1 MDEKVYCVWC
11 GCKHVKKTE
20 KCMACGKKL
29 DPRDRLLVDFLVEH
43 TKDKF
48 KGDLE
53 DSLYEAIKNYL
64 LSHLLYSVVVGIALV
79 GAVTAAVVA
88 PKPDAH
94 IQQVEQPPVIIEAV
108 EETTV
113 PVVDEPTVEYY
124 QLTEQDK
131 ADALNQ
137 LVNFAE
143 DLKWE
148 GMTAGTHVF
157 VYFISDELETELGYD
172 SLVHMYAD
180 RLDEEVY
187 PFASV
192 TDGELVPD
200 YSTWTTVPTTVH
212 TQQLMDMGYPIASL
226 KVAYT
231 IYEEHRQ
238 PNYSEFELLGTSEYL
253 ITFAKEDGQWLMVEQ
268 ISLTH
273 REEDRKEALL
283 P

>member
-29 DPRDRLLVDFLVEH
+29 DPKDRLLVDFLVEH

-64 LSHLLYSVVVGIALV
+64 LSHLYGVVVTIAIV
-79 GAVTAAVVA
+79 GAVTAAAAA

-94 IQQVEQPPVIIEAV
+94 IQPVEQPPVIIEVAPETTAPVV
-108 EETTV
+108 EEE
-113 PVVDEPTVEYY
+113 PVVEYY

-131 ADALNQ
+131 ANALSQ
-137 LVNFAE
+137 LTNFAL
-143 DLKWE
+143 DLEWE
-148 GMTAGTHVF
+148 GMTAGTHVYI
-157 VYFISDELETELGYD
+157 YFISEELEIELGYD
-172 SLVHMYAD
+172 SLTHMYAD
-180 RLDEEVY
+180 RLDEVVY
-187 PFASV
+187 PFAPV
-192 TDGELVPD
+192 TKGELVPD
-200 YSTWTTVPTTVH
+200 YSTWTTGPSPVH
-212 TQQLMDMGYPIASL
+212 MQQLMDMGYPVASL
-226 KVAYT
+226 EGAYT

-238 PNYSEFELLGTSEYL
+238 PDYSEYELLGTSEYL
-253 ITFAKEDGQWLMVEQ
+253 ITFAQEEGLWLLVEQ

-273 REEDRKEALL
+273 REDERDEALL